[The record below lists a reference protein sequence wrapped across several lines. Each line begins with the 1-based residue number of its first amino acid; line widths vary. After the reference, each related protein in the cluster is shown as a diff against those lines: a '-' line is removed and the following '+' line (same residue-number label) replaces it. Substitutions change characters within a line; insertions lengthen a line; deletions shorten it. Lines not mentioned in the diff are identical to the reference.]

1 MILSMV
7 LAGAAFTFSTE
18 KDRFDDKE
26 TYVASIENSGG
37 VSLNVACGA
46 ATDRELIVIVSADRP
61 LMLPLHWRLSNTHT
75 TRVRFDERPTME
87 MTFRYSGWQAVT
99 ESGNAHD
106 FASNLKT
113 SSVASVELTDRSGVK
128 FYINFPTTNAAESI
142 DQVYKKCFAPH

>member
-1 MILSMV
+1 
-7 LAGAAFTFSTE
+7 
-18 KDRFDDKE
+18 
-26 TYVASIENSGG
+26 
-37 VSLNVACGA
+37 
-46 ATDRELIVIVSADRP
+46 
-61 LMLPLHWRLSNTHT
+61 
-75 TRVRFDERPTME
+75 ME